1 MSQAIGFAAERY
13 AKDYLTQH
21 GLIWVESNFNCRL
34 GEIDLIMQDQEYLV
48 FVEVRSRS
56 SSAFGLAIETIHYQK
71 QQKLLKTANF
81 YLLTTKLYDKKPT
94 RFDVVS
100 LDGKPPKITW
110 VKNAF

>member
-1 MSQAIGFAAERY
+1 MSQASGFAAERQ
-13 AKDYLTQH
+13 AKDYLIQH
-21 GLIWVESNFNCRL
+21 GLTWIKSNFSCRL

-48 FVEVRSRS
+48 FVEVRSRGS
-56 SSAFGLAIETIHYQK
+56 CAFGLAIETIHYQK

-81 YLLTTKLYDKKPT
+81 YLLTNKLYDKQPT